1 MAQVRVGLIG
11 CGGISRAHVRGY
23 REHRDAGE
31 VVAVAD
37 VDRARAEERARELG
51 CGSVYAD
58 YQEVLA
64 RSDVDAVDICLPH
77 FLHAPVALAA
87 IAAGKHVLVEK
98 PMATTLADARRMAD
112 AARGAGRIL
121 MVGHNQRYMPV
132 HQQIKEWIDD
142 GILGR
147 VFCIRADCNQ
157 YLKRR
162 DWLTNNREAGGGVV
176 ISVAVHKLDLMRWV
190 CGEVRRVAAF
200 GSKGLG
206 EIEGEDV
213 AVISLE
219 FADGALGEV
228 VALYAA
234 KANPWQA
241 MPPVGAA
248 PEYLILYG
256 TRGVVHTQGGL
267 FISGENGGGTGDH
280 FRRVDV
286 AGENSFANEVGH
298 FLECV
303 ATGRQPVSSG
313 QRSLGTM
320 AVLDAVYRSMEQRQA
335 VDVEPTP
342 AV

>member
-1 MAQVRVGLIG
+1 MAEVRVGLIG

-23 REHRDAGE
+23 TEHSAVGR

-37 VDRARAEERARELG
+37 TDRERAEERARSLG
-51 CGSVYAD
+51 CESVYAD
-58 YQEVLA
+58 YRALLD
-64 RSDVDAVDICLPH
+64 RRDVDAVDICLPH

-98 PMATTLADARRMAD
+98 PMATTLADARQMAD

-132 HQQIKEWIDD
+132 HRQIKEWIDA
-142 GILGR
+142 GTLGR

-176 ISVAVHKLDLMRWV
+176 ISVAVHKLDLMRWL
-190 CGEVRRVAAF
+190 CGDVRRVAAF
-200 GSKGLG
+200 GCRGLG

-219 FADGALGEV
+219 FAGGALGEF

-241 MPPVGAA
+241 MPPVGAS

-256 TRGVVHTQGGL
+256 SNGVVHTQGGL
-267 FISGENGGGTGDH
+267 FISDEAAGRDG

-286 AGENSFANEVGH
+286 AGENSFVNEIGH
-298 FLECV
+298 YLECV

-320 AVLDAVYRSMEQRQA
+320 AVLDAIYRAMNRREA

-342 AV
+342 AGV